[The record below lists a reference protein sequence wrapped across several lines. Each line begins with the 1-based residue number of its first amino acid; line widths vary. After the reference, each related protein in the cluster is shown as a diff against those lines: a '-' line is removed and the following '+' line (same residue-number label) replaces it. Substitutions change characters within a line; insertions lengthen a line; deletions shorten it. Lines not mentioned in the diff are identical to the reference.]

1 MRVMHVLIWV
11 ATAVCVFMLFRPLV
25 EQMLLRLLVPPDAGL
40 P

>member
-1 MRVMHVLIWV
+1 VSILRALIWV

-25 EQMLLRLLVPPDAGL
+25 EQLLLQLSTDAGF

>member
-1 MRVMHVLIWV
+1 VSILRALIWV

-25 EQMLLRLLVPPDAGL
+25 EQLLQLSTDAGF